1 MVYNNTQNMMTSNDA
16 RLTVEISDIIISE
29 GLYFNLSQKPMFKKV
44 IDLARTVLKSYQ
56 PTNRNLI
63 DKDSLDVIR
72 DQNTERNL
80 ILI

>member
-1 MVYNNTQNMMTSNDA
+1 MTSNDA